1 MATCTK
7 CGRVS
12 EEIAEV
18 LSICVDCLREAD
30 DDFFAVLK
38 KVHARSREEFGLP
51 ASAPSDPGGIQCSLC
66 RNECRMPLG
75 GRGYC
80 GVRRNEGGR
89 LAGGTAQGAAVSWY
103 CDPLPTNC
111 VADWVCAGG
120 SGAGYPQWAYQR
132 GAEHGYV
139 NLACST
145 RPAPSIV
152 CSVRTGITGSV
163 QQKVRCGRH
172 SSSQKA

>member
-51 ASAPSDPGGIQCSLC
+51 ASAPCDPAGVQCSLC
-66 RNECRMPLG
+66 RNECRIPVG

-132 GAEHGYV
+132 GAE
-139 NLACST
+139 
-145 RPAPSIV
+145 
-152 CSVRTGITGSV
+152 
-163 QQKVRCGRH
+163 
-172 SSSQKA
+172 